1 MIIAL
6 VIIIALVCFITGSAI
21 VVFLALV
28 KEINNKDKQNQK

>member
-6 VIIIALVCFITGSAI
+6 VIIGALVCFITGSAI

-28 KEINNKDKQNQK
+28 KEINQKEKQNQK